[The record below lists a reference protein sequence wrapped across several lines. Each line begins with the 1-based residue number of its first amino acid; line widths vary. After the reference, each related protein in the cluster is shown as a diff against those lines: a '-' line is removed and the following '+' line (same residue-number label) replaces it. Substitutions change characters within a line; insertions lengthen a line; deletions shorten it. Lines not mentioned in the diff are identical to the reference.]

1 MESTSKKT
9 LIIKLIVVCI
19 ILYLFQFIYLK
30 GLEYLLIDV
39 IAKVIKGLTNSEYLV
54 IHHIIMFIILFIPT
68 FILHKKKK
76 LDFGYRKV
84 NMKESF
90 SYLIIISIFG
100 LTISLITAIMGDVS
114 NFSLDEF
121 IFQLFFSGLGEE
133 ILFRSIPLI
142 FIPLFCKKDIEV
154 NLKKYKINV
163 SVIISSI
170 LFALAHIS
178 ITRSGISYS
187 FMQLICCLITG
198 IILGLCYKKTN
209 NIWLCMILHG
219 LYNVLTFT
227 FNIIFGLF

>member
-90 SYLIIISIFG
+90 LNI
-100 LTISLITAIMGDVS
+100 
-114 NFSLDEF
+114 
-121 IFQLFFSGLGEE
+121 
-133 ILFRSIPLI
+133 RPLWA
-142 FIPLFCKKDIEV
+142 FAV
-154 NLKKYKINV
+154 R
-163 SVIISSI
+163 ISSHVPPNTSKI
-170 LFALAHIS
+170 
-178 ITRSGISYS
+178 
-187 FMQLICCLITG
+187 
-198 IILGLCYKKTN
+198 
-209 NIWLCMILHG
+209 
-219 LYNVLTFT
+219 
-227 FNIIFGLF
+227 